1 MRNSVISISYPRMDR
16 KLVALGGETISINVM
31 LDDLRTYG
39 KFFVHGGEVI
49 SITFVRGGNR
59 TDEKSAPI
67 INVVFIMGAEKMG
80 ADLFRD
86 TGGLHNQCSRSKS
99 RQCWKCIIEIRR

>member
-31 LDDLRTYG
+31 RDDLRTYR

-49 SITFVRGGNR
+49 SI
-59 TDEKSAPI
+59 K
-67 INVVFIMGAEKMG
+67 INNDYFYEGRKWYG
-80 ADLFRD
+80 R
-86 TGGLHNQCSRSKS
+86 
-99 RQCWKCIIEIRR
+99 EIRPHHKCVFNYGGGKSGGEPISGHRLSLEKECK